1 MAYFPVACLEGMI
14 RTLQTHPVINGLPI
28 LDMHVRMKDASRES
42 LESLEKV
49 SNNIEDLGRKKK
61 AFLREYR

>member
-14 RTLQTHPVINGLPI
+14 KTLQTHPLINGLPI

-42 LESLEKV
+42 LEKV
-49 SNNIEDLGRKKK
+49 YNNIEDLGRKKV
-61 AFLREYR
+61 FLREYR